1 MLSTDAGHCYPQQLT
16 MTIPLHKDEDGV
28 YRVAQTRVTL
38 DSVIY
43 AFKDGTSAEDVF
55 VQYPSLDLSD
65 IYLLIAY
72 YLKHTEEI
80 EAYLRE
86 REQVCDEIRCVNEQR
101 AAPRLSRRDLLA
113 RAAKL
118 TPEDVSR
125 P

>member
-1 MLSTDAGHCYPQQLT
+1 MT
-16 MTIPLHKDEDGV
+16 MTIPLHKGEDGV

-43 AFKDGTSAEDVF
+43 AFKDGASAEDIF

-86 REQVCDEIRCVNEQR
+86 RERVCEEIRCLNERR
-101 AAPRLSRRDLLA
+101 AASRLSRQDLLA
-113 RAAKL
+113 RCQADA
-118 TPEDVSR
+118 SR